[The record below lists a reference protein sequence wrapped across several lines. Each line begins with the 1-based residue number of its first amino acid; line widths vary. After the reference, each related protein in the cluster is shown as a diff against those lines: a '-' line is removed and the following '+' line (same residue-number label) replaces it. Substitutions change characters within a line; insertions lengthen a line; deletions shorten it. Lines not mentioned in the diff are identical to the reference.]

1 MMASTLPQEMEQD
14 SFEVEGRRLQC
25 SAMARRELK
34 DVNVFARQSRY
45 GDLILLPLPLGYI

>member
-14 SFEVEGRRLQC
+14 SFEVERLQC

-45 GDLILLPLPLGYI
+45 GDLILLPLSLGYI